1 MSPATLPLLGLL
13 IRIHVEERALLTNLG
28 EPYRAYAKGKKRLV
42 PRVW

>member
-13 IRIHVEERALLTNLG
+13 IRIHVEERAPLTNLG
-28 EPYRAYAKGKKRLV
+28 EPYRDYARGKKRLV